1 MDTTAR
7 EEQILSLLKEVKDP
21 ELPMVDIVGLGMVRS
36 VEVDGDSITIV
47 ITPTYMGCPAMKSIE
62 DDVLKVLEAAGIDH
76 VKLKKVYA
84 PAWSSEWISEDT
96 RAKLK
101 EMGIAPPLA
110 GQTTAQLLIDGG
122 SDNIACPFCDSTNT
136 ELRSAFGSTSCK
148 ALYYCQECH
157 QPFEYFKCH

>member
-1 MDTTAR
+1 MDSV
-7 EEQILSLLKEVKDP
+7 EKQEHILSLLQEVKDP

-36 VEVDGDSITIV
+36 VEVADDFITV
-47 ITPTYMGCPAMKSIE
+47 VLTPTYMGCPAMKHIE
-62 DDVLKVLEAAGIDH
+62 DDVRRVLQAAGFDH
-76 VKLKKVYA
+76 VNLKKVYA
-84 PAWSSEWISEDT
+84 PAWSSDWISEDA

-110 GQTTAQLLIDGG
+110 GQTTAQLLIQGG
-122 SDNIACPFCDSTNT
+122 SDNIACPFCDATNT

-148 ALYYCQECH
+148 ALYYCHECH